1 MCTKPSVTGGGL
13 FVCIM
18 PECIFT
24 VFVTLYIYCFFT
36 CSLFF
41 VCVVCLFCV
50 CVCVC
55 VCVCLC
61 VFSIHTCMYLHFIR
75 IYNMKIVGYVFI
87 PHFSPLP
94 GVGFLLFVKSLIV
107 FGRAKRAESSL
118 QD

>member
-1 MCTKPSVTGGGL
+1 MHIHCVCDSVH
-13 FVCIM
+13 I
-18 PECIFT
+18 
-24 VFVTLYIYCFFT
+24 
-36 CSLFF
+36 LFF
-41 VCVVCLFCV
+41 YLFIVFCV
-50 CVCVC
+50 CCLSVLCLCVC